1 MKKCAA
7 IIALIFPVLMLAQ
20 DRGNLPYPDSGN
32 VNLSLDEYN
41 KLVDL
46 ASKVAAKPEA
56 PPIPYSVKH
65 ADLKL
70 RVSGNSI
77 IGKVQCDGEV
87 FLKGTVKASLTSS
100 MIILNARQAG
110 KQLPIEQDGG
120 MHAVVLS
127 GPAEFSVELDAG
139 MPLNV
144 EAGRAS
150 FTLPV
155 PTAGSAR
162 LTLEIPVEH
171 ANAKITPGIITRSAT
186 ENGRTVVEA
195 ALIPGQRTSI
205 EWAVREMIAPAAPR
219 ELRFL
224 SDVRTLASLSE
235 TDLRIAVL
243 ADIGVVQGEP
253 SQFEV
258 EIPSGFEVSKVS
270 GDSLESE
277 QKESGRLILKIKG
290 SAKRHQFLISMEK
303 PIRSDAVD
311 VPFLNF
317 KGAQR
322 ETGEV
327 LIEGEGTM
335 ELKATEG
342 GALKRMDLKEANAYL
357 RYLARNPIFAAFRY
371 HRQPGVAPTLNL
383 AWKRFPD
390 SSVLAA
396 AVDRAEIT
404 TLVTSEGRSL
414 TEVKLFVENQAQPFL
429 KVGLPSGAILS
440 ADVAGEKVKPVQGAD
455 GMRVPLLRPGFRPY
469 SRYPVTF
476 VFMHEG
482 APFAKKGDS
491 ELSLPKMDIPI
502 SLMKWEVLLPEMYKV
517 KNFSGDAL
525 SADLLSPK
533 SREAVFGADSS
544 SGRADVAETNTRGSG
559 VSGLS
564 AANVNVQKDG
574 VTANNVRWANNIVTF
589 QQRVSGVLP
598 IRIDVP
604 RAGNSYQFVRP
615 LVLDEETRVTFKYK
629 SK

>member
-1 MKKCAA
+1 
-7 IIALIFPVLMLAQ
+7 
-20 DRGNLPYPDSGN
+20 
-32 VNLSLDEYN
+32 
-41 KLVDL
+41 
-46 ASKVAAKPEA
+46 
-56 PPIPYSVKH
+56 
-65 ADLKL
+65 
-70 RVSGNSI
+70 
-77 IGKVQCDGEV
+77 
-87 FLKGTVKASLTSS
+87 
-100 MIILNARQAG
+100 
-110 KQLPIEQDGG
+110 
-120 MHAVVLS
+120 
-127 GPAEFSVELDAG
+127 
-139 MPLNV
+139 
-144 EAGRAS
+144 
-150 FTLPV
+150 
-155 PTAGSAR
+155 
-162 LTLEIPVEH
+162 
-171 ANAKITPGIITRSAT
+171 
-186 ENGRTVVEA
+186 
-195 ALIPGQRTSI
+195 
-205 EWAVREMIAPAAPR
+205 
-219 ELRFL
+219 
-224 SDVRTLASLSE
+224 
-235 TDLRIAVL
+235 
-243 ADIGVVQGEP
+243 VVQGEP
-253 SQFEV
+253 AQFEV

-277 QKESGRLILKIKG
+277 QKEAGRLILKIKG

-303 PIRSDAVD
+303 PIHSDAVD

-327 LIEGEGTM
+327 LVEGEGTM

-342 GALKRMDLKEANAYL
+342 GALKRMDLKDTNAYL
-357 RYLARNPIFAAFRY
+357 RSLARNPIYASFRY
-371 HRQPGVAPTLNL
+371 HRQPSEAPTLNL

-396 AVDRAEIT
+396 AVDQAVIT

-482 APFAKKGDS
+482 TPFAKKGDS

-502 SLMKWEVLLPEMYKV
+502 SLIKWEVLLPEIYKV
-517 KNFSGDAL
+517 KNFAGDAL

-533 SREAVFGADSS
+533 SRDAIFGADKFA
-544 SGRADVAETNTRGSG
+544 ADNTTLQ
-559 VSGLS
+559 GLS
-564 AANVNVQKDG
+564 ANNVNVQKDG
-574 VTANNVRWANNIVTF
+574 VTANNVRWASNIVTF

-615 LVLDEETRVTFKYK
+615 LVLDEETKVTFKYK